1 MKSSL
6 IPLIYYLSLPAL
18 LIFHMYFTYCLH
30 VLFSVLY
37 QKLLEDISVPL
48 APREMRGHVLGI
60 QFVCLIHELQ
70 ISLHKSMESRCLI
83 PKVRQVYTVVW
94 SSNTLY

>member
-1 MKSSL
+1 
-6 IPLIYYLSLPAL
+6 
-18 LIFHMYFTYCLH
+18 MYFTYCLH

-60 QFVCLIHELQ
+60 QFVC
-70 ISLHKSMESRCLI
+70 
-83 PKVRQVYTVVW
+83 
-94 SSNTLY
+94 